1 MVKTHPLFR
10 RRLVKVD
17 AHVKVAAEQLIHAH
31 AESLRPDYVGK
42 IFQPLFHNYLYGIT
56 RQDVVEQI
64 THMVKREGRDLVSIW
79 RNQKW
84 INPKNR
90 DDAQTL
96 SVMGMEVD
104 QWVVK
109 FAEILMVDIK
119 ENYEAQNTGLLVST
133 PLELFL
139 FYWVFGNDWKLLGKV
154 LLAGIAVSEGSM
166 FYKDNKGFSMVEFL
180 LFGVILQ
187 HLYNTRKLF
196 TLPAL
201 AVAAASLWPLYNDPP
216 APGQWKT
223 WEGKEHTAHDL
234 HYLAMASGVLL
245 RWFHVV

>member
-17 AHVKVAAEQLIHAH
+17 AHVKVAAEQLINAH

-64 THMVKREGRDLVSIW
+64 THMVKREGKSLVSIW

-84 INPKNR
+84 INPKNQS
-90 DDAQTL
+90 DAQGL

-104 QWVVK
+104 KWVVK
-109 FAEILMVDIK
+109 FAEILMADVK

-139 FYWVFGNDWKLLGKV
+139 F
-154 LLAGIAVSEGSM
+154 
-166 FYKDNKGFSMVEFL
+166 
-180 LFGVILQ
+180 
-187 HLYNTRKLF
+187 
-196 TLPAL
+196 
-201 AVAAASLWPLYNDPP
+201 
-216 APGQWKT
+216 
-223 WEGKEHTAHDL
+223 
-234 HYLAMASGVLL
+234 
-245 RWFHVV
+245 